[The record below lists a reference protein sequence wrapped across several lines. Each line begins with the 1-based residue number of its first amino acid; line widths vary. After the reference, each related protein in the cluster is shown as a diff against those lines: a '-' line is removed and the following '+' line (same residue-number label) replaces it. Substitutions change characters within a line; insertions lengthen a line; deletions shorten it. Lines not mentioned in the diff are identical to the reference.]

1 MKAFLRVVRDIAL
14 LIARIVA
21 GVTLVAHGW
30 HRWQETGIDAQVAV
44 LEAAGL
50 PYGPGLV
57 VSTIA
62 FELIGGV
69 LLAFGLATPLVG
81 LGMVV
86 LNVAIILTTK
96 AEAPFYQHLGGWEY
110 NAIQAALGLMFLVYG
125 SGRAGLDNLFVR
137 PRDETDSLIDEAPG
151 TQASHR

>member
-1 MKAFLRVVRDIAL
+1 MTQVLRVLRDIAL
-14 LIARIVA
+14 LAARIVA

-30 HRWQETGIDAQVAV
+30 HRWQEMGIDAQVAL

-50 PYGPGLV
+50 PSAAGLAV
-57 VSTIA
+57 TTIA

-69 LLAFGLATPLVG
+69 LLVFGLATPLVG
-81 LGMVV
+81 LGMVA

-96 AEAPFYQHLGGWEY
+96 ADAGFFLHLGGWEY

-125 SGRAGLDNLFVR
+125 SGRAGLDALFVR
-137 PRDETDSLIDEAPG
+137 PKDEDGTLIDEAPG
-151 TQASHR
+151 TQTSHS

>member
-30 HRWQETGIDAQVAV
+30 HRWQETGIDAQVAL

-50 PYGPGLV
+50 PYGTGLV
-57 VSTIA
+57 VTTIA

-151 TQASHR
+151 TQTSHR

>member
-30 HRWQETGIDAQVAV
+30 HRWQETGIETQVAL

-50 PYGPGLV
+50 PFGSGLV
-57 VSTIA
+57 VITIA

-69 LLAFGLATPLVG
+69 LLIFGLATPLIG
-81 LGMVV
+81 LGMVG

-96 AEAPFYQHLGGWEY
+96 ADGPFYQHLGGWEY

-125 SGRAGLDNLFVR
+125 SGRAGLDNLFAR
-137 PRDETDSLIDEAPG
+137 PKDETDRLIEEAPA
-151 TQASHR
+151 TQNPHR

>member
-1 MKAFLRVVRDIAL
+1 MKAFLRVVRDVAL

-30 HRWQETGIDAQVAV
+30 HRWQETGIDVQVAL

-50 PYGPGLV
+50 PYGTGLV
-57 VSTIA
+57 VTTIA

-86 LNVAIILTTK
+86 LNVAIILTTN
-96 AEAPFYQHLGGWEY
+96 ADGPFYLHLGGWEY
-110 NAIQAALGLMFLVYG
+110 NAIQAALGLIFLVYG

-151 TQASHR
+151 TQTSHR

>member
-1 MKAFLRVVRDIAL
+1 MTQVLRVLRDIAL

-30 HRWQETGIDAQVAV
+30 HRWQETGIDAQVAL

-50 PYGPGLV
+50 PSAAGLV
-57 VSTIA
+57 VTTIA

-69 LLAFGLATPLVG
+69 LLVFGLATPLVG
-81 LGMVV
+81 LGMVA

-96 AEAPFYQHLGGWEY
+96 ADGPFFLHLGGWEY
-110 NAIQAALGLMFLVYG
+110 NAVQAALGLMFLVYG
-125 SGRAGLDNLFVR
+125 SGRAGLDALFIR
-137 PRDETDSLIDEAPG
+137 PKDEDGSLIEEAP
-151 TQASHR
+151 AR